1 MISNKI
7 INIKYFFLYKKNL
20 MLFIIVLFQ
29 KKFIKWKKIMLDINK
44 ILLAKLK
51 SKAIPVPSK
60 PGVFPDVKKK
70 IFKINK

>member
-1 MISNKI
+1 MP
-7 INIKYFFLYKKNL
+7 
-20 MLFIIVLFQ
+20 
-29 KKFIKWKKIMLDINK
+29 DINK